1 MSYNKFTNKYS
12 VLTITSLFIG
22 INLLAAL
29 ALSHVRI
36 DLTENKLNT
45 LSKGTHNILE
55 SLETPVTLKYYVA
68 TEAMEAAPGLT
79 GYAKQVESLLDEYQ
93 LLSKGQL
100 KVEKINPLPF
110 SEEED
115 DAVSAG
121 LQGVLAGQ
129 GETLYFGLVAQAN
142 GPRQVI
148 SFFQPEREQFLEY
161 DLSQLIYNV
170 THPEKKIVGVL
181 SSLPLQ
187 GSFIP
192 GQGMGSPVML
202 FEQLRSQFSVKH
214 LPTSDLTIPK
224 DIDILMVVNPHG
236 LGEQALYAVDQYVLQ
251 GGQTMVFADPLSEDE
266 SQSFGQ
272 PNTET
277 PAADDLLAQWG
288 VRLRKDKLVG
298 DPNLALQVSYR
309 DAFNRMQTV
318 RYLPWLSLGK
328 QQYNTDE
335 ILVNQLGN
343 INLASA
349 GSIEQVEGISS
360 TFVPLITS
368 TSKAGLIE
376 KAQVASNVD
385 PGRLL
390 TQFKPSNNPLVLAA
404 RVKGTFN
411 TAFPDG
417 PPEEPKKET
426 ETAPDGETD
435 SEELKPKHISQGTQL
450 ANLIIIA
457 DSDLL
462 QDRFW
467 VQVNNFFGQQLV
479 VPKAANL
486 DLVTNA
492 LEILGGSP
500 DLISVRSRGTYNRP
514 FELVAEIQQNAEMQY
529 RAKEQALRQKLEETE
544 QKLNELQ
551 HQRQDASS
559 AQLTA
564 EQQQEV
570 DKFVQEKVNTRKKLR
585 DVRYD
590 LRADIDDLEKT
601 LKIVN
606 IGLVPFMIFVG
617 AFIGWVIRRQREREF

>member
-1 MSYNKFTNKYS
+1 
-12 VLTITSLFIG
+12 
-22 INLLAAL
+22 
-29 ALSHVRI
+29 
-36 DLTENKLNT
+36 
-45 LSKGTHNILE
+45 
-55 SLETPVTLKYYVA
+55 
-68 TEAMEAAPGLT
+68 
-79 GYAKQVESLLDEYQ
+79 
-93 LLSKGQL
+93 
-100 KVEKINPLPF
+100 
-110 SEEED
+110 
-115 DAVSAG
+115 
-121 LQGVLAGQ
+121 
-129 GETLYFGLVAQAN
+129 
-142 GPRQVI
+142 
-148 SFFQPEREQFLEY
+148 
-161 DLSQLIYNV
+161 
-170 THPEKKIVGVL
+170 
-181 SSLPLQ
+181 
-187 GSFIP
+187 
-192 GQGMGSPVML
+192 
-202 FEQLRSQFSVKH
+202 
-214 LPTSDLTIPK
+214 
-224 DIDILMVVNPHG
+224 
-236 LGEQALYAVDQYVLQ
+236 
-251 GGQTMVFADPLSEDE
+251 MVFADPLSEEE
-266 SQSFGQ
+266 SQSLAQ

-288 VRLRKDKLVG
+288 IRLRKDKLVG

-343 INLASA
+343 INVASA
-349 GSIEQVEGISS
+349 GSIEQVEDISS

-368 TSKAGLIE
+368 TSKAGLID
-376 KAQVASNVD
+376 KTQVASNVD
-385 PGRLL
+385 PRRLL
-390 TQFKPSNNPLVLAA
+390 TQFKPSGKSLVLAA

-417 PPEEPKKET
+417 PPEELKKET
-426 ETAPDGETD
+426 ETATDGETD
-435 SEELKPKHISQGTQL
+435 SEETKPKHISQGTQL

-462 QDRFW
+462 LDRFW

-529 RAKEQALRQKLEETE
+529 RAKEQSLRQKLEETE

-551 HQRQDASS
+551 RQRQDASS

-570 DKFVQEKVNTRKKLR
+570 EKFIHEKVNTRKKLR

-606 IGLVPFMIFVG
+606 IGLVPFMIFIV